1 MIHPD
6 VIGCDIAKAHLD
18 FFDSGLER
26 HFRIDNTPAAIS
38 AWLDGLDGR
47 GVHIVFEAT
56 GRYDR
61 QLRIALE
68 TPELPYSRV
77 NPARARDFAK
87 AIGLLAK
94 TDAIDAR
101 LLARMGQSLPLST
114 QAPDDPARHV
124 LARLHTRRDQLVAM
138 RQQERTRLHETEGIE
153 RDSAESHMAW
163 LDAEVA
169 RIEMACRDVLKAE
182 KTLQEQEARLRS
194 IPGIGPVA
202 ALTLIAHMPELGNRS
217 AKAIA
222 ALAGLA
228 PFNVDSGTSR
238 GKRHIRGGRKRIRDA
253 LYMAALTASRMPRAF
268 KSHADQNEGGRQA
281 LQGRHHCACPQ
292 IARHRKRHHQ
302 GQNNLPTNHLTNT
315 VASQSKSQR

>member
-1 MIHPD
+1 
-6 VIGCDIAKAHLD
+6 
-18 FFDSGLER
+18 
-26 HFRIDNTPAAIS
+26 
-38 AWLDGLDGR
+38 
-47 GVHIVFEAT
+47 
-56 GRYDR
+56 
-61 QLRIALE
+61 
-68 TPELPYSRV
+68 
-77 NPARARDFAK
+77 
-87 AIGLLAK
+87 
-94 TDAIDAR
+94 
-101 LLARMGQSLPLST
+101 
-114 QAPDDPARHV
+114 
-124 LARLHTRRDQLVAM
+124 
-138 RQQERTRLHETEGIE
+138 
-153 RDSAESHMAW
+153 
-163 LDAEVA
+163 
-169 RIEMACRDVLKAE
+169 MACRDVLKAE

>member
-68 TPELPYSRV
+68 TRELPYSRV

-163 LDAEVA
+163 LDAEGA

-268 KSHADQNEGGRQA
+268 KSHADQMKEAGKPFKVVIIA
-281 LQGRHHCACPQ
+281 LARKLLA
-292 IARHRKRHHQ
+292 IANAIIRDKTTFRR
-302 GQNNLPTNHLTNT
+302 TT
-315 VASQSKSQR
+315 